1 MTVFKGYLAIANKK
15 RGYIIMYM
23 IIFISISF
31 ALQFAYKSN
40 SSNMYSA
47 ASLDIGVVDRDKSEL
62 SGEIID
68 YLGKIHNVTELEN
81 DISVIQENMYYG
93 KYDVVVQIPERFGK
107 DNVSGDINLEITGQ
121 PGNYGYMYVKQ
132 QLNNVLNTYR
142 KYNVAG
148 YSVKESF
155 DKING
160 QKDSK
165 VELVDINGNGG
176 TTKDFVYLFQFFPYL
191 SIAVLCYVLGML
203 FVVFKK
209 RDIKNRL
216 NASAV
221 SVKRQFIESI
231 VAFVVIGTLLWL
243 VVMLISLIVY
253 RKEFYND
260 NNLAFYMLN
269 SYVEMM
275 VSLSMAFV
283 IGTLVKG
290 ENIVTVIVT
299 PLSLVCSCLGGVC
312 VPLRMLGEGVRKVAH
327 FVPAYW
333 YSEVNNTLADFSNLS
348 SENIKTVW
356 SGIGIQL
363 IFVVF
368 FISIALAVN
377 AYQRQE
383 R

>member
-31 ALQFAYKSN
+31 ALQFAYKSD
-40 SSNMYSA
+40 SSKMYSA

-68 YLGKIHNVTELEN
+68 YLGTIHNVTELEN

-221 SVKRQFIESI
+221 SVKRQSIESI

-299 PLSLVCSCLGGVC
+299 PLSLVCSFLGGVF
-312 VPLRMLGEGVRKVAH
+312 VPLSMLGEGVRKVAH

-377 AYQRQE
+377 AYQKQE

>member
-31 ALQFAYKSN
+31 ALQFAHKSN
-40 SSNMYSA
+40 SSKMYSA
-47 ASLDIGVVDRDKSEL
+47 TSLDIGVVDRDNSEL
-62 SGEIID
+62 SEEIIN
-68 YLGKIHNVTELEN
+68 YMKTVHNVTELKD
-81 DISVIQENMYYG
+81 DISDIQEDMYYG
-93 KYDVVVQIPERFGK
+93 KYDVIVQIPKEFANDK
-107 DNVSGDINLEITGQ
+107 VSGDIKLEITGQ
-121 PGNYGYMYVKQ
+121 PGKYGYIYVKQ
-132 QLNNVLNTYR
+132 QFNNVLNLYR
-142 KYNVAG
+142 KYNMAG
-148 YSVKESF
+148 YSIKESF
-155 DKING
+155 NKISE
-160 QKDSK
+160 QEDSK

-176 TTKDFVYLFQFFPYL
+176 TTKDFVYLFQFFPYI
-191 SIAVLCYVLGML
+191 SIAILCYILGML

-221 SVKRQFIESI
+221 SVKRQAAESI
-231 VAFVVIGTLLWL
+231 VAFIVIGTLLWL
-243 VVMLISLIVY
+243 VVMFISLIVY
-253 RKEFYND
+253 RQEFYSD
-260 NNLAFYMLN
+260 NNLGYYLLN
-269 SYVEMM
+269 SYVEML
-275 VSLSMAFV
+275 VSLAIAFV
-283 IGTLVKG
+283 IGVLVKG
-290 ENIVTVIVT
+290 ENIVNVIVT
-299 PLSLVCSCLGGVC
+299 PLSLICSFLGGVF
-312 VPLRMLGEGVRKVAH
+312 VPLSMLGEGVRKVAH

-377 AYQRQE
+377 AYQKQE

>member
-68 YLGKIHNVTELEN
+68 YLGTIHNVTELEN

-191 SIAVLCYVLGML
+191 SIAVLSYVLGML

-299 PLSLVCSCLGGVC
+299 PLSLVCSFLGGVF
-312 VPLRMLGEGVRKVAH
+312 VPLSMLGEGVRKVAH

-377 AYQRQE
+377 AYQKQE

>member
-68 YLGKIHNVTELEN
+68 YLGTIHNVTELEN

-93 KYDVVVQIPERFGK
+93 KYDVVVQILERFGK

-299 PLSLVCSCLGGVC
+299 PLSLVCSFLGGVF
-312 VPLRMLGEGVRKVAH
+312 VPLSMLGEGVRKVAH

-377 AYQRQE
+377 AYQKQE

>member
-68 YLGKIHNVTELEN
+68 YLGTIHNVTELEN

-121 PGNYGYMYVKQ
+121 PDNYGYMYVKQ

-299 PLSLVCSCLGGVC
+299 PLSLVCSFLGGVF
-312 VPLRMLGEGVRKVAH
+312 VPLSMLGEGVRKVAH

-377 AYQRQE
+377 AYQKQE